1 MAVMTRGFAPDN
13 ADREEAAVSFGQV
26 THLRPIRQDDG
37 RTGFLNVN
45 DKLMREWVRP
55 GAKGLV
61 YLFAVLMCCIRS
73 HASFFQTRRPLT
85 VSAPEPTAGSEK

>member
-1 MAVMTRGFAPDN
+1 M
-13 ADREEAAVSFGQV
+13 
-26 THLRPIRQDDG
+26 
-37 RTGFLNVN
+37 N

-73 HASFFQTRRPLT
+73 HASFFQTRRALT
-85 VSAPEPTAGSEK
+85 VSTPESTTNLEK

>member
-1 MAVMTRGFAPDN
+1 VK
-13 ADREEAAVSFGQV
+13 
-26 THLRPIRQDDG
+26 
-37 RTGFLNVN
+37 
-45 DKLMREWVRP
+45 DKLIREWVRP

-85 VSAPEPTAGSEK
+85 VSAPEPAAGSEK